1 MFLFENSDSNNSIK
15 NDRKYLYDSL
25 YNNLIQ
31 GNAFEA
37 NQAVYKLWY
46 QVMINGYNSVDP
58 IRKMFYRQ
66 LGILEDAAE
75 KVNYRGELTR
85 YDSKKKINDLAF
97 SIADDVENIC
107 SLISLHETQENGRI
121 QEIISWMNEHF
132 NEPDFCMTSME
143 NKFGVSGKTIG
154 KIIKSTTGKTFQEYV
169 DGVQDRAC

>member
-1 MFLFENSDSNNSIK
+1 MFENSDSNNSIK

-75 KVNYRGELTR
+75 K
-85 YDSKKKINDLAF
+85 
-97 SIADDVENIC
+97 
-107 SLISLHETQENGRI
+107 
-121 QEIISWMNEHF
+121 
-132 NEPDFCMTSME
+132 
-143 NKFGVSGKTIG
+143 
-154 KIIKSTTGKTFQEYV
+154 
-169 DGVQDRAC
+169 